1 MQIIPCISVGIQ
13 LEKTAVDPTS
23 GWSFSLDCQVTG
35 GGGEEVDGQ
44 DERGVDVRI
53 HQPGRLRRRAQLG
66 HAVVRWRA
74 GVWHLDENCAGLA
87 QIMRLG
93 PTF

>member
-1 MQIIPCISVGIQ
+1 
-13 LEKTAVDPTS
+13 
-23 GWSFSLDCQVTG
+23 
-35 GGGEEVDGQ
+35 
-44 DERGVDVRI
+44 
-53 HQPGRLRRRAQLG
+53 
-66 HAVVRWRA
+66 VVRWRA